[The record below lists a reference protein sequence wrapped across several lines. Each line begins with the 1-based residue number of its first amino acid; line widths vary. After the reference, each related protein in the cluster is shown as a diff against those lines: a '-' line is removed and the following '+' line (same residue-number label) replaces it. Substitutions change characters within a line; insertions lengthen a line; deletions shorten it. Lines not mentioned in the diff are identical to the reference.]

1 MAWGGISFP
10 LRDILQRMPGRYYID
25 SSNLYAWTGHGNF
38 HIHTILYHSCL
49 YSGLSCGFQHDWM
62 TVLLGAAVIFFT
74 FPETKGL
81 PLEDIPM
88 VFGDAQIGVEV
99 TPEPADRS
107 DKCSI
112 CEKVPV

>member
-1 MAWGGISFP
+1 M
-10 LRDILQRMPGRYYID
+10 
-25 SSNLYAWTGHGNF
+25 
-38 HIHTILYHSCL
+38 
-49 YSGLSCGFQHDWM
+49 
-62 TVLLGAAVIFFT
+62 FFT

-81 PLEDIPM
+81 SLEDISM

-107 DKCSI
+107 DKSSI